1 MTNNPTLSILTF
13 SLLFFAKSSFA
24 LNVPLTVNCEILNEN
39 HVSQT
44 TFAPGETA
52 SFGIKASLQN
62 TNDLFLQNKTYHADL
77 KISASSDLNSLNIPI
92 NLNTS
97 TSIPINDIIGLPL
110 FEKEESVTIPS
121 VPGKFTLKVNVSIP
135 ANKTILKADCTKT
148 ILISKS
154 NILNALKKQGLK
166 LNF

>member
-1 MTNNPTLSILTF
+1 MTNNLTLSILTF
-13 SLLFFAKSSFA
+13 SLLFFSKGSHA

-52 SFGIKASLQN
+52 NFGIKASLQN
-62 TNDLFLQNKTYHADL
+62 SNDLFLQNKTYHADL
-77 KISASSDLNSLNIPI
+77 KISASSDLNGFNIPI

-110 FEKEESVTIPS
+110 FEKEEHLKIPS
-121 VPGKFTLKVNVSIP
+121 ISGKFTLKVNVSIP

-148 ILISKS
+148 IVISKS
-154 NILNALKKQGLK
+154 NILNTLKKQGLK
-166 LNF
+166 FNF